1 MVSLVLL
8 FDTCVICLVVCE
20 ELGIGSVFSVM
31 RDIHIAVKPYL

>member
-8 FDTCVICLVVCE
+8 FDTCVICLVCE